1 MPAPSEPTA
10 SIVKYNPVW
19 LSVSTLFFQD
29 TFGVGLPVARHVR
42 VIRVP
47 TSVRMGDPIVAERGS
62 ALYQTIASECDMI
75 TGRNVADKEKKK
87 IFLPEIGKIKVT
99 EQFSTLHQ

>member
-19 LSVSTLFFQD
+19 LSVSTPFFQD
-29 TFGVGLPVARHVR
+29 TFGVGFPVAGHDRD
-42 VIRVP
+42 IRVP

-62 ALYQTIASECDMI
+62 ALYQTIASECDTI
-75 TGRNVADKEKKK
+75 KGGNVADKEKKISHLRLAK
-87 IFLPEIGKIKVT
+87 
-99 EQFSTLHQ
+99 